1 MGIYTG
7 NSYNLDSA
15 LANAIKNHNATSQR
29 ESERRAQMA
38 KEFNKMVKAIAKD
51 YATQQDD
58 PEEKLKA
65 LKEEEA
71 KAIEDRNAEILTAY
85 ANAQEAQK
93 EMEGYRPDY
102 SVPNYWDA
110 MQASA
115 LMNNYRPNLLRQP
128 APENMP
134 MTASFNSHS
143 RYAQPLLGDYDKV
156 INGGLY

>member
-7 NSYNLDSA
+7 NSYNLDNA
-15 LANAIKNHNATSQR
+15 LANAVRNHTATTQR
-29 ESERRAQMA
+29 QSEQRTQMA
-38 KEFNKMVKAIAKD
+38 KEFNKLVKAIAKD

-58 PEEKLKA
+58 PEEKLEA

-71 KAIEDRNAEILTAY
+71 RAVEERNAEILAAY
-85 ANAQEAQK
+85 ANQQEAQK
-93 EMEGYRPDY
+93 GMEGYRPDY

-115 LMNNYRPNLLRQP
+115 LMNNYRPNLIRQP

-134 MTASFNSHS
+134 MKASFNTHS
-143 RYAQPLLGDYDKV
+143 RYAQPLLGDYDKA

>member
-7 NSYNLDSA
+7 NTYNIDSA

-58 PEEKLKA
+58 PEEKLKQ
-65 LKEEEA
+65 LKAEEA
-71 KAIEDRNAEILTAY
+71 KAIEDRNAEILMAY
-85 ANAQEAQK
+85 ANQQAAKK
-93 EMEGYRPDY
+93 EMEGFTPEYA
-102 SVPNYWDA
+102 SPNYWDA

-115 LMNNYRPNLLRQP
+115 LMNNYRPNLRRQP
-128 APENMP
+128 DPENMP
-134 MTASFNSHS
+134 MRASFNTHS